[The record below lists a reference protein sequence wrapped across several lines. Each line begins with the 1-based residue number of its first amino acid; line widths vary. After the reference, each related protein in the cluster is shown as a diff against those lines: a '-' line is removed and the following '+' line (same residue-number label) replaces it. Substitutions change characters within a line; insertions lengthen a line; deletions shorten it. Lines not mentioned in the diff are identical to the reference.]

1 MEEYRLFRYTEPM
14 TEEKLSEIQKAEK
27 QSTKARGYSMKW
39 IKRLCSFI
47 FLCVVIAGG
56 FLLYEGY
63 QDYREALETMSVEEM
78 AERIEANDNY
88 TEMSELPQT
97 YIDAVLAVED
107 KRFYSHPGIDPIA
120 IGRALFNDIRAGAY
134 VEGGSTITQQLAK
147 NQYFTQDKKI
157 IRKVAEM
164 FMAFKIESVL
174 DKDKIFELYVNS
186 IFFGNNYYCVADASL
201 GYFGKT
207 PSEMNFDECTL
218 LAGIPNAPSNYNP
231 VASEELSRQ
240 RQDQVIEKMKAAG
253 FLKEVE

>member
-1 MEEYRLFRYTEPM
+1 M
-14 TEEKLSEIQKAEK
+14 
-27 QSTKARGYSMKW
+27 
-39 IKRLCSFI
+39 
-47 FLCVVIAGG
+47 
-56 FLLYEGY
+56 
-63 QDYREALETMSVEEM
+63 
-78 AERIEANDNY
+78 
-88 TEMSELPQT
+88 
-97 YIDAVLAVED
+97 LAVED

-164 FMAFKIESVL
+164 FMAFRNRSSRYWIRTRSL
-174 DKDKIFELYVNS
+174 SSDVNS
-186 IFFGNNYYCVADASL
+186 IFFGNNYYCVADASQ
-201 GYFGKT
+201 GYFGKM